1 MMTKTIRLTRED
13 WLETGLQL
21 LSNSGEQALTV
32 ERLCK
37 ATSRTKG
44 SFYHHFQDR
53 DRFVDALLEY
63 WQSKY
68 TDKIITAVERLKDPI
83 AQRRELDRL
92 AANVDNQLERV
103 IRNWSAVDERVRQI
117 IRQVDEQRIN
127 YLTNLIS
134 NLGQIDR
141 QTANELAIVEYAAF
155 LGLQYLFPDDN
166 SRRMEHFITRVTEI
180 ISSYSSQQN
189 K

>member
-1 MMTKTIRLTRED
+1 MTKSIRLTRED

-21 LSNSGEQALTV
+21 LNDSGEQALTL

-53 DRFVDALLEY
+53 DDFVDALLKY

-68 TDKIITAVERLKDPI
+68 TEGIITAVDRLKDPI

-103 IRNWSAVDERVRQI
+103 IRNWSGVDPLVRQT
-117 IRQVDEQRIN
+117 IRQVDDRRIK

-134 NLGQIDR
+134 KLAQIDLT
-141 QTANELAIVEYAAF
+141 TASELAIVEYAAF
-155 LGLQYLFPDDN
+155 LGLQYLLPDGD
-166 SRRMEHFITRVTEI
+166 SKRMEYFIIRVTEV
-180 ISSYSSQQN
+180 ISSYCSKQTS
-189 K
+189 